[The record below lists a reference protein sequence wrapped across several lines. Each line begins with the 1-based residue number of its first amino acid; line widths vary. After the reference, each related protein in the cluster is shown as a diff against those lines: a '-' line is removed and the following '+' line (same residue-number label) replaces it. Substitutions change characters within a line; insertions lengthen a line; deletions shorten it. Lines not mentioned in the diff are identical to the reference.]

1 MTLEDEQPERVAR
14 CEPPGW
20 MAPVL
25 LVAALLGML
34 VTLVALWVSFVGNGP
49 YADPSFPPP
58 EGMPIRD
65 RAMWWVSTGPG
76 ASSSVATLAA
86 LTALALAVSSRR
98 ENRLIRSP
106 LQQAAFW
113 ATALFGLLEVSAL
126 VTVTAGYL
134 QLSRDPTLVSSYTPG
149 LFDLSAITVC
159 LVLAVLAG
167 LLARTIWTAHRAVHA
182 EPLACEPSDLST
194 DQPPL
199 GQATK
204 NVQLGQDDQAMFR
217 RPPQG
222 RGS

>member
-1 MTLEDEQPERVAR
+1 MTLGDEPPERVAR
-14 CEPPGW
+14 WEPPGW

-25 LVAALLGML
+25 LVAALPGIL
-34 VTLVALWVSFVGNGP
+34 VILVALWASFVGNGP

-65 RAMWWVSTGPG
+65 RAMWWVTTGPG

-86 LTALALAVSSRR
+86 LTALTLAGFIRR
-98 ENRLIRSP
+98 HNRPIRSP
-106 LQQAAFW
+106 LHQAAFW
-113 ATALFGLLEVSAL
+113 ATALFGLLEFSGL
-126 VTVTAGYL
+126 VAVTAGYV

-167 LLARTIWTAHRAVHA
+167 LLARTIWTAHRTVHE
-182 EPLACEPSDLST
+182 EPSPSEPSDLSA

-204 NVQLGQDDQAMFR
+204 NAQVGQDGEAMFR
-217 RPPQG
+217 RPPQS
-222 RGS
+222 RGP